1 MVLQI
6 KEGLFGTDGVRG
18 KANLYPMTADV
29 ALKLGQAAAKVF
41 KKEKS
46 KIKIIIGKDTRVSGY
61 IFENALTA
69 GLCSMG
75 VDVYLVGPMPT
86 PAIAHLVRSFGGDA
100 GIVISASH
108 NPAEDNGIKFFDNNG
123 YKLSDEV
130 ESEIE
135 KLALS
140 DNLDTKAYTGK
151 NVGKAYRIDD
161 ASGRYIEFA
170 KNSVKNI
177 KLDGIKVVLDCANGA
192 AYRVAPLI
200 FRELGADVFVYGN
213 NPDGLNINKGC
224 GALHPEVIRDAVLGQ
239 GADVAISLDG
249 DADRVIMVDEN
260 GEDVD
265 GDEIIALCA
274 FYLNGKSKLKEDAVV
289 VTIMSNLG
297 FEKSLKDQNIAV
309 HRTDVGDR
317 YVIEK
322 MRESGI
328 MLGGE
333 QSGHIIFAHH
343 NTTGDG
349 TIAALQ
355 VLSIMKKTGKK
366 LSELKKC
373 ITKYPQVLESFY
385 VKEKKPIESMPNV
398 KKLIESIEKEMGS
411 EGRVLVRYSGTEK
424 KCRVMVEGKDEE
436 KIKEAAQKISD
447 IIKKEVEN

>member
-1 MVLQI
+1 MI
-6 KEGLFGTDGVRG
+6 KIGLFGTDGIRG
-18 KANLYPMTADV
+18 KANVYPMTAEV
-29 ALKLGQAAAKVF
+29 ALRLGQAAGKVF
-41 KKEKS
+41 KKEKE

-75 VDVYLVGPMPT
+75 VNVYVVGPMPT
-86 PAIAHLVRSFGGDA
+86 PAIAHLVRSFAADA

-108 NPAEDNGIKFFDNNG
+108 NPASDNGIKFFDSEG
-123 YKLSDEV
+123 YKLPDKTE
-130 ESEIE
+130 EEIE
-135 KLALS
+135 NLVNSAK
-140 DNLDTKAYTGK
+140 LDTSAFTGK
-151 NVGKAYRIDD
+151 KVGKAFRISD
-161 ASGRYIEFA
+161 AGGRYIEFA
-170 KNSVKNI
+170 KYSVNNMKMEG
-177 KLDGIKVVLDCANGA
+177 LKVVLDCANGA
-192 AYRVAPLI
+192 AYSVAPKIL
-200 FRELGADVFVYGN
+200 RELGAEVVVFGN
-213 NPDGLNINKGC
+213 TPDGLNINQQC

-239 GADVAISLDG
+239 GADVGIALDG

-274 FYLNGKSKLKEDAVV
+274 FYMNEKSKLNKDAVV
-289 VTIMSNLG
+289 VTVMSNLG
-297 FEKSLKDQNIAV
+297 FEKALKQRNIDV

-322 MRESGI
+322 MREGNI
-328 MLGGE
+328 KLGGE

-373 ITKYPQVLESFY
+373 IAKYPQILESFY
-385 VKEKKPIESMPNV
+385 VKEKKPIEQL
-398 KKLIESIEKEMGS
+398 KHAQETIEKVKSELGN
-411 EGRVLVRYSGTEK
+411 EGRVLVRYSGTEN
-424 KCRVMVEGKDEE
+424 KCRVMVEGKDEKTTQKAAE
-436 KIKEAAQKISD
+436 RIASAIKA
-447 IIKKEVEN
+447 EVGK

>member
-1 MVLQI
+1 MI
-6 KEGLFGTDGVRG
+6 KIALFGTDGIRG
-18 KANLYPMTADV
+18 KANVYPMTADI
-29 ALKLGQAAAKVF
+29 ALRLGQAAGKIF
-41 KKEKS
+41 KKEKE
-46 KIKIIIGKDTRVSGY
+46 KIKVIIGKDTRVSGY

-86 PAIAHLVRSFGGDA
+86 PAIAHLVRSFAADA

-108 NPAEDNGIKFFDNNG
+108 NPAQDNGIKFFDNLG
-123 YKLSDEV
+123 YKLADKMEA
-130 ESEIE
+130 EIE
-135 KLALS
+135 ELVQS
-140 DNLDTKAYTGK
+140 GDFSTSEFTGK
-151 NVGKAYRIDD
+151 KVGKAYRISD
-161 ASGRYIEFA
+161 ANGRYIEFA
-170 KNSVKNI
+170 KNSVKNM
-177 KLDGIKVVLDCANGA
+177 KLDGLNVVLDCANGA

-200 FRELGADVFVYGN
+200 FRELGADVSVYGN
-213 NPDGLNINKGC
+213 TPDGFNINNEC

-239 GADVAISLDG
+239 GADIGIALDG

-260 GEDVD
+260 GEGVD

-274 FYLNGKSKLKEDAVV
+274 FYLNGRSKLKDDAVV
-289 VTIMSNLG
+289 VTVMTNLG
-297 FEKSLKDQNIAV
+297 FEKALQGKNIDV

-355 VLSIMKKTGKK
+355 VLGIMKKTGKK

-373 ITKYPQVLESFY
+373 ITKYPQVLESFH
-385 VKEKKPIESMPNV
+385 VTEKKPIESMPEVANTIEQV
-398 KKLIESIEKEMGS
+398 KSELGD
-411 EGRVLVRYSGTEK
+411 EGRVLVRYSGTEN
-424 KCRVMVEGKDEE
+424 KCRVMVEAKDE
-436 KIKEAAQKISD
+436 KITQQAADRIVEA
-447 IIKKEVEN
+447 IKREVGK